1 MVEANVK
8 IIEELKFFLETVSN
22 DTGIR
27 KLVTQSEGDFTR
39 DRKLTMKRR
48 GLLVLLLICPSVV

>member
-8 IIEELKFFLETVSN
+8 IIEELKFFLEMVSN

-27 KLVTQSEGDFTR
+27 KLVTQSGGDFTR
-39 DRKLTMKRR
+39 DSKINDEA
-48 GLLVLLLICPSVV
+48 GCWSYY